1 PDVFLLAAARLGVD
15 AASCWAFE
23 DSPAGATAAAAAG
36 CRVHVLLT
44 EATQNVRFPLGSV
57 LLKSLEEVVL

>member
-1 PDVFLLAAARLGVD
+1 M
-15 AASCWAFE
+15 
-23 DSPAGATAAAAAG
+23 AAAAAG

-44 EATQNVRFPLGSV
+44 EATQNVQFPLGSV